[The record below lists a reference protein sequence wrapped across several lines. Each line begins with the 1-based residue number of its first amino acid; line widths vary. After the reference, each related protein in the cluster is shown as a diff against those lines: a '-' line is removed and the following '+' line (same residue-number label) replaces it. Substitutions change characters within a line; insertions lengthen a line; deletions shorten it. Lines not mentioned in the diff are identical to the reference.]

1 MQFMNLL
8 KTILFLNLSI
18 GWISSANADLYLEIT
33 SGNDAAVPI
42 AIVPFVYRGTL
53 KLSENPSDTIVSNFS
68 RTGEFAPLEEEDLIA
83 KPTEMKDI
91 AFSDWRLIN
100 TRYILIGK
108 ITQVKAEFLIQYE
121 LFDAI
126 KQERILAEQV
136 KATNATIRS
145 RAHFISDRVYET
157 LTSRRGVFSTKIAY
171 VTATPRKGVGK
182 YLFKLYV
189 ADSDGRRAKAVL
201 TSNEPVLS
209 PDWSPDGKKIA
220 YVSFE
225 KGRPG
230 IFVQDVTTGKR
241 YMLSSFVG
249 LNGAP
254 SWSPDGK
261 KIAMTLSKD
270 GNAEIYVY
278 NIPMKRLTRMTNHY
292 AIDTEPSWSPDGKK
306 IVFTSGRGGAPQ
318 VYEMEVATRKVERVS
333 YQGNYNARPR
343 YSPDGKEIF
352 MVHRQKGYFGFNIA
366 ALDVRSKK
374 LRILTNTKLDES
386 PSVAPNGTMV
396 IYAMKKG
403 SKVMLG
409 VVAVAS
415 KLQYQLPSADGDVRE
430 PAWSPYLN

>member
-1 MQFMNLL
+1 MQIMNLL
-8 KTILFLNLSI
+8 KTFLFLNLSL
-18 GWISSANADLYLEIT
+18 GWISTAGADLYIEIT
-33 SGNDAAVPI
+33 SGNDAALPI
-42 AIVPFVYRGTL
+42 AIVPFAYKGSIN
-53 KLSENPSDTIVSNFS
+53 LSENPSETIVANFS
-68 RTGEFAPLEEEDLIA
+68 RTGEFAPLAEADLIA
-83 KPTEMKDI
+83 KPKSMKEV
-91 AFSDWRLIN
+91 AFRDWRLIN
-100 TRYILIGK
+100 TRYLLIGS
-108 ITQVKAEFLIQYE
+108 INQVRAEFLIQYE
-121 LFDAI
+121 LFDI
-126 KQERILAEQV
+126 VKQERILAEQV

-157 LTSRRGVFSTKIAY
+157 LTSRRGIFSTKIAY

-182 YLFKLYV
+182 YLFKLHV

-230 IFVQDVTTGKR
+230 IFVQDITTGKR
-241 YMLSSFVG
+241 YMLSSFTG

-254 SWSPDGK
+254 AWSPDGK

-270 GNAEIYVY
+270 GNAEIYIY
-278 NIPMKRLTRMTNHY
+278 NIPMKRLSRLTNHY

-306 IVFTSGRGGAPQ
+306 IVFTSGRSGAPQ
-318 VYEMEVATRKVERVS
+318 VYQITLANRKIKRIS

-352 MVHRQKGYFGFNIA
+352 MVHRKKGYYGFNIA

-374 LRILTNTKLDES
+374 IRLLTNTRLDES

-415 KLQYQLPSADGDVRE
+415 KLQYQLPSAQGDVRE